1 MWYITSVLWICSL
14 GCLDISVLTL
24 LFRGKLKATP
34 LLAADSHWSVL
45 PDCQYLV
52 SNCWCLCQQC
62 YFLSLL
68 KLLAPRPSI
77 FYTLLPPHT
86 CVFLNG
92 RMFSQFAKSG
102 NNILSWVSA
111 FIFYEYYEH
120 ATFLLVDWLLE
131 KLLAK
136 STCNSR
142 GEEDLMP
149 FVFVT
154 FRLLILCFHLSFLH
168 SILYLFW

>member
-14 GCLDISVLTL
+14 GCLDISVVTL

-34 LLAADSHWSVL
+34 LLAADSHWSLL
-45 PDCQYLV
+45 PGCQYLV

-68 KLLAPRPSI
+68 KLLAPRLSI

-92 RMFSQFAKSG
+92 RMLSQFAKSE

-120 ATFLLVDWLLE
+120 ATDFSFGG
-131 KLLAK
+131 LA
-136 STCNSR
+136 SR
-142 GEEDLMP
+142 KA
-149 FVFVT
+149 
-154 FRLLILCFHLSFLH
+154 LS
-168 SILYLFW
+168 